1 MVELLKKLVDQAFVS
16 TKHSVQPMLGIGDD
30 AAAWETN
37 AGVQIVTT
45 DTLVEGVHFSQHITW
60 EELGWKSLA
69 VNLSDIAAMGG
80 TPSFALITLGL
91 NPSTDI
97 SYIQD
102 LYKGILDAAVRY
114 GCRII
119 GGDLVRSP
127 TTFITVSM
135 TGSSTGKLLTRHS
148 AQPGD
153 LIAVTGNLGCSA
165 GGVAAIRQ
173 GLEIE
178 KDPYS
183 HLVQTHHK
191 PIPRIMEGQSL
202 VKAGISTAMDISDG
216 LVDDLSKICT
226 SSKVGAIIRSSFIPI
241 DHQLKTAF
249 PNDHLRLAL
258 SGGED
263 YELLFTG
270 TEELISRQIETLE
283 IDVTVIGRI
292 VNEDPGH
299 IRVIDDKGAI
309 TKLESDGWDHFN

>member
-1 MVELLKKLVDQAFVS
+1 MLNLVLLE
-16 TKHSVQPMLGIGDD
+16 I
-30 AAAWETN
+30 
-37 AGVQIVTT
+37 
-45 DTLVEGVHFSQHITW
+45 ITW

-80 TPSFALITLGL
+80 IPSFAMITLGL
-91 NPSTDI
+91 SPYTDI
-97 SYIQD
+97 TSIQD
-102 LYKGILDAAVRY
+102 LYKGILNAAIIH

-135 TGSSTGKLLTRHS
+135 TGASTGKLLTRHS
-148 AQPGD
+148 ALPGD

-173 GLEIE
+173 GLNIE
-178 KDPYS
+178 KDPYY

-191 PIPRIMEGQSL
+191 PIPRIMEGQAL
-202 VKAGISTAMDISDG
+202 IKAGISTAMDISDG

-226 SSKVGAIIRSSFIPI
+226 SSQVGAIIRSDLIPT
-241 DHQLKTAF
+241 HPQLRTAF
-249 PNDHLRLAL
+249 PKDYLRLAL

-270 TEELISRQIETLE
+270 TEELISRQVDTLE
-283 IDVTVIGRI
+283 IDVTVIGEI
-292 VNEDPGH
+292 VNDAPGH
-299 IRVIDDKGAI
+299 IRIIDHKGAI
-309 TKLESDGWDHFN
+309 TELETDGWDHFN